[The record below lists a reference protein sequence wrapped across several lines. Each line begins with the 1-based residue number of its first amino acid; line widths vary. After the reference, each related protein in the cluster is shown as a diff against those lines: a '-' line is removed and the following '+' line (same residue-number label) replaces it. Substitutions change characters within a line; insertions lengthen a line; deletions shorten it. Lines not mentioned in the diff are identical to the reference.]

1 VKTAELRATGVAAT
15 GPIFRASLTLAA
27 AAAVATGVSFGK
39 ELLVARQ
46 YGAGVQLD
54 AYLVA
59 FAVVTLLPTTLGFIL
74 QATFIPAFMAVAQ
87 ESREKAFRFSST
99 VIILVSAILIVA
111 IAAIVLTGQTWVGLV
126 APGFTISARTQAL
139 EVTHLLL
146 PLVWLVGLNELL
158 KAQLNCL
165 KSFALPAASQILPS
179 LFAIG
184 GILALSGSLGVGGL
198 AIGWVSGVV
207 LQSIL
212 LMSLCLRRGLRLGG
226 DVGGM
231 LVAVRNLVR
240 QSLPYSAV
248 ALMPWALLLIDQ
260 NLASRLGPG
269 SISILGYADKIFRL
283 PLTVLIAAIYTGLHP
298 YLAEAA
304 AARRYDDFQQL
315 ADRMLR
321 VTLFLLL
328 PVGLAIVLL
337 RQPIVV
343 MVYQRGAFTASA
355 TNATV
360 GVLLY
365 LGLQVPALGLWYVY
379 DRALVSLRRT
389 SYLMVFA
396 LLTIAV
402 KFVMSLALIR
412 TLGLAGL
419 ACATLVALSASVVF
433 MHVALHRLL
442 RAASSV
448 MLGADV
454 VKIVV
459 AALGATLIST
469 LTWSWLAGGPAWV
482 ALPLVHTA
490 LVMLLMASTY
500 AVFTLALNHNR
511 LRGGWRS
518 LL

>member
-1 VKTAELRATGVAAT
+1 MKAAELRAAGPGTAR
-15 GPIFRASLTLAA
+15 PIFRASLTLAA
-27 AAAVATGVSFGK
+27 AAAVAASVGFGK
-39 ELLVARQ
+39 ELTVARQ

-59 FAVVTLLPTTLGFIL
+59 FAVVTLIPTTMGVIL
-74 QATFIPAFMAVAQ
+74 QATFVPAFMAVAQ

-99 VIILVSAILIVA
+99 VIIFVSVILIGAMGA
-111 IAAIVLTGQTWVGLV
+111 IFLTSPTWVGFV
-126 APGFTISARTQAL
+126 APGFSVAAHTQAL
-139 EVTHLLL
+139 YLTRLLL

-165 KSFALPAASQILPS
+165 KSFALPAASQVLPA

-198 AIGWVSGVV
+198 ALGWVSGVV
-207 LQSIL
+207 LQTVL
-212 LMSLCLRRGLRLGG
+212 LMSICLRNGVRPQI
-226 DVGGM
+226 DVDGS
-231 LVAVRNLVR
+231 LVAIRNLIR
-240 QSLPYSAV
+240 QSLPYSVV

-304 AARRYDDFQQL
+304 AAGRYDDFQQMV
-315 ADRMLR
+315 DRLLR
-321 VTLFLLL
+321 ATLFVLL

-343 MVYQRGAFTASA
+343 MVYQRGAFTPSA
-355 TNATV
+355 ANATV

-389 SYLMVFA
+389 SFLMVFA
-396 LLTIAV
+396 VLSVGIKL
-402 KFVMSLALIR
+402 MLSLVLVR

-419 ACATLVALSASVVF
+419 ACATVVAILTSAVV
-433 MHVALHRLL
+433 MHVTLHKFL
-442 RAASSV
+442 RAAGSV
-448 MLGADV
+448 LLRPAMF
-454 VKIVV
+454 KIVV
-459 AALGATLIST
+459 AALGAASISA
-469 LTWSWLAGGPAWV
+469 LVWSWLADGPAWV
-482 ALPLVHTA
+482 GYPIVHTA
-490 LVMLLMASTY
+490 LVLMLMAGTY
-500 AVFTLALNHNR
+500 ALLTATLNHGS
-511 LRGGWRS
+511 LRESWRR
-518 LL
+518 